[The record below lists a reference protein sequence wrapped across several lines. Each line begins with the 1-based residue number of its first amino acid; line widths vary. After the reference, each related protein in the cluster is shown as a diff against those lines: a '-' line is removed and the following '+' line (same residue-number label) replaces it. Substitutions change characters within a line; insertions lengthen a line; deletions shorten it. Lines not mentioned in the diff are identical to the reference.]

1 MKKEKRVLTLHEK
14 ELKRE
19 KRTGIIVTTI
29 IIIFL
34 SILSLAQIFPFYLQ
48 IVTSLQPT
56 DFTPIDGKIYL
67 WPVKICFENYKT
79 AFIEG
84 DLLVGLKNTLIV
96 ALGFIFLSGLII
108 LIVGYVLA
116 KKEFRGKKIISFIL
130 VLTMM
135 VPGEMLMVTNF
146 QLVSKLNWTSSYASL
161 ILPGIVNV
169 TGIFLVKSFM
179 DNVPNSVL
187 EAAKLDGANELTII
201 LKFVLPMVLPVMA
214 TYFILTFV
222 AQWND
227 YLWPMLVTGDDALF
241 TIQLKLMYFQ
251 SNGGFE
257 ETVLRSA
264 ALITTLVPVVIVYC
278 CCQKQFVGGLNFSGV
293 K

>member
-19 KRTGIIVTTI
+19 KRIGIIVTTI

-187 EAAKLDGANELTII
+187 EAAN
-201 LKFVLPMVLPVMA
+201 
-214 TYFILTFV
+214 
-222 AQWND
+222 
-227 YLWPMLVTGDDALF
+227 
-241 TIQLKLMYFQ
+241 
-251 SNGGFE
+251 
-257 ETVLRSA
+257 
-264 ALITTLVPVVIVYC
+264 
-278 CCQKQFVGGLNFSGV
+278 
-293 K
+293 

>member
-19 KRTGIIVTTI
+19 KRIGIIVTTI

-227 YLWPMLVTGDDALF
+227 YLWPMLVTGDDGRVYTYDLSAYVGQ
-241 TIQLKLMYFQ
+241 TI
-251 SNGGFE
+251 
-257 ETVLRSA
+257 TV
-264 ALITTLVPVVIVYC
+264 TLVQEQAEVNHCVL
-278 CCQKQFVGGLNFSGV
+278 QFISLQGQDIHNN
-293 K
+293 

>member
-19 KRTGIIVTTI
+19 KRIGIIVTTI

-116 KKEFRGKKIISFIL
+116 KKEFRGKKIISSSISNP
-130 VLTMM
+130 LTTIYNTLKKGQPIM
-135 VPGEMLMVTNF
+135 VGLKDKSGNQHYVVVYGFTGGNTLSSNSFLIRDPGSSSRT
-146 QLVSKLNWTSSYASL
+146 KLN
-161 ILPGIVNV
+161 
-169 TGIFLVKSFM
+169 
-179 DNVPNSVL
+179 
-187 EAAKLDGANELTII
+187 ELLAIKPIYYKIITI
-201 LKFVLPMVLPVMA
+201 K
-214 TYFILTFV
+214 
-222 AQWND
+222 
-227 YLWPMLVTGDDALF
+227 
-241 TIQLKLMYFQ
+241 
-251 SNGGFE
+251 
-257 ETVLRSA
+257 
-264 ALITTLVPVVIVYC
+264 
-278 CCQKQFVGGLNFSGV
+278 
-293 K
+293 

>member
-1 MKKEKRVLTLHEK
+1 M
-14 ELKRE
+14 
-19 KRTGIIVTTI
+19 
-29 IIIFL
+29 
-34 SILSLAQIFPFYLQ
+34 
-48 IVTSLQPT
+48 
-56 DFTPIDGKIYL
+56 

-227 YLWPMLVTGDDALF
+227 YLWPMAIIRSENHY
-241 TIQLKLMYFQ
+241 TIQIAIKMFQ
-251 SNGGFE
+251 GQFNTDWPMMLTGATVSVIPILILYVAFQKGFE
-257 ETVLRSA
+257 QGLSGASA
-264 ALITTLVPVVIVYC
+264 GM
-278 CCQKQFVGGLNFSGV
+278 KE
-293 K
+293 